1 MKIVIDTNIVI
12 SGIFF
17 GGYSREILKAVTKE
31 KFEAYATN
39 EIIIEYYKTVND
51 MIERKQGNLDIS
63 ALQKFSRN
71 IRIVYPSSNINICRD
86 PDDDKFIECAVDAKA
101 LYIISGDKDLLTIK
115 NYDEVEIITAKDF
128 CEKYLSSQ
136 TNS

>member
-1 MKIVIDTNIVI
+1 MKIVIDTNVII
-12 SGIFF
+12 SGSFF
-17 GGYSREILKAVTKE
+17 GGIPKKILEFVINE
-31 KFEAYATN
+31 EVESYASS
-39 EIIIEYYKTVND
+39 EIIKEYYESKEQVGKKIKKKIND
-51 MIERKQGNLDIS
+51 NLFSSFVKGVKIIKPIS
-63 ALQKFSRN
+63 R
-71 IRIVYPSSNINICRD
+71 INICRD